1 MVFEF
6 VKHPH
11 LNPRKMKKKIVPEFS
26 KNTTNSSY
34 RWLSSIIVLLLLNVI
49 TKYLFSVVV
58 VTLLQCECNVV
69 LLNVIT
75 EYLFIVLLSWHY
87 VVTRLIT
94 SICIG
99 DPISRVI
106 INLS

>member
-1 MVFEF
+1 M
-6 VKHPH
+6 
-11 LNPRKMKKKIVPEFS
+11 
-26 KNTTNSSY
+26 
-34 RWLSSIIVLLLLNVI
+34 LLLLNVI